1 MHISFWLIH
10 EKQKCSLIKKNKD
23 VKAILEN
30 LKKINIHIIHT
41 AIMLPKEY
49 KQIVISKEIEIIE
62 ANDFARDQS

>member
-1 MHISFWLIH
+1 MKNKNAAWL
-10 EKQKCSLIKKNKD
+10 KKNKD

-62 ANDFARDQS
+62 ANDFARDQSSKCNFQS